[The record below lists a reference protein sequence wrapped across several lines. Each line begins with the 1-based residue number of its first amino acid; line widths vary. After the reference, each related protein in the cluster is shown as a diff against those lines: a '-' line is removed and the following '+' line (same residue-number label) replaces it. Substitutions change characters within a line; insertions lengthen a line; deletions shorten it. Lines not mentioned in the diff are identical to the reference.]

1 LHLGWGE
8 EGNGKAFIRGKRMG
22 YRSPVE
28 WARLREAG
36 LMRLTQ
42 GAAPKEV
49 ARELGVAV
57 RTVRKWRRSA
67 ERGPLAMVAG
77 GGRLP
82 KRQERERLVGLWM
95 WAIAQALLPKA
106 LKGDVRAAGLLMK
119 MMEREDKSEQGKADR
134 GAEEAALGSVQLPWQ
149 EDDSQS
155 DEGEGGV

>member
-1 LHLGWGE
+1 
-8 EGNGKAFIRGKRMG
+8 MG
-22 YRSPVE
+22 YRSPGE
-28 WARLREAG
+28 WARLRETG
-36 LMRLTQ
+36 LMRLAE
-42 GAAPKEV
+42 GASPREV

-57 RTVRKWRRSA
+57 RTVRKWRRAA
-67 ERGPLAMVAG
+67 ERLPLELVAG

-82 KRQERERLVGLWM
+82 GRQERERQASLWM
-95 WAIAQALLPKA
+95 WAIAKALLPKA

-119 MMEREDKSEQGKADR
+119 LMEREDKSEQGKAGR